1 MLRVAVGLLTIAALA
16 GCAVVPP
23 AAWNY
28 DPARPQVKPV
38 LAAADAAA
46 LTDRVARLQI
56 ERNEIRARIASEP
69 DVWRRQ
75 ALYAQLH
82 SVGVR
87 LSPLERQLNTYALSR

>member
-1 MLRVAVGLLTIAALA
+1 MQRLCSLAALA
-16 GCAVVPP
+16 ALTGCAVVPP
-23 AAWNY
+23 TAWNY
-28 DPARPQVKPV
+28 DPARPQPKAV
-38 LAAADAAA
+38 LASADAAS

-75 ALYAQLH
+75 ALYRQLH
-82 SVGVR
+82 SVGMR